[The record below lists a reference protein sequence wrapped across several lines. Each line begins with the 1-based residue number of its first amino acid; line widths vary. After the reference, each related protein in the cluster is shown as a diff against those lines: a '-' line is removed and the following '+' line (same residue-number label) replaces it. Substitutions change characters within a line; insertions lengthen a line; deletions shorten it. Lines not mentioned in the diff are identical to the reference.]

1 MEALIVNIKKYGVTG
16 VLVAWLWY
24 TDNRLSK
31 VEQQLWDC
39 YKSQTASV
47 LNGSYKANDGMLLA
61 ILPNKKKIICNN
73 QILEI

>member
-1 MEALIVNIKKYGVTG
+1 MEAIFVSIKKYGVTG

-39 YKSQTASV
+39 YKSQTASTY
-47 LNGSYKANDGMLLA
+47 NGHDGKSTFELLA
-61 ILPNKKKIICNN
+61 ILPQKMKYKVNH
-73 QILEI
+73 QTLTA

>member
-1 MEALIVNIKKYGVTG
+1 MEAIFVNIKKYGVTG

-39 YKSQTASV
+39 YKTQTASIFDGTN
-47 LNGSYKANDGMLLA
+47 NGSIFELFAV
-61 ILPNKKKIICNN
+61 LPQKSKYIINHKINTI
-73 QILEI
+73 

>member
-1 MEALIVNIKKYGVTG
+1 MEALIVSVKKYGVTG

-47 LNGSYKANDGMLLA
+47 YNGSNKANGGGLLA
-61 ILPNKKKIICNN
+61 ILPNKKKIFYN
-73 QILEI
+73 QKSIEI

>member
-1 MEALIVNIKKYGVTG
+1 METIFLSIKKYGVTG

-39 YKSQTASV
+39 YKSNNASIFD
-47 LNGSYKANDGMLLA
+47 GSFKANDGGLFA
-61 ILPNKKKIICNN
+61 ILPNKRKIIYNN